1 MVRLRTV
8 SPSKPG
14 WTRRR
19 VPPDPTKTF
28 VYLDLEGAELIGPDA
43 ERCIALVIPP
53 AWEEVW
59 ICPLPNG
66 HIQAVGTD
74 EAGRRQYRYHEAWRI
89 KRDAAKHERVLE
101 AAANLPDARKQARKH
116 LRLEGMPRERA
127 LGAAFRLLDL
137 GFFRIGGEAYA
148 EENHSYGLATI
159 RREHVSFE
167 GRQVV
172 FDYIA
177 KSGKER
183 YIALVDEP
191 VTEAVRALV
200 DRDDDNPE
208 LLAYQAEDGT
218 WHDVTSTEIN
228 AYVKDIVRGEVSAKD
243 FRTWHGTVI
252 AACELAERVREATT
266 DSKRKRAVSATMKE
280 VSTYLG
286 NTPAVAR
293 SSYVDPRLVDLFNDG
308 ITIDPALVEGK
319 HDLAGGTTHG
329 RIEQDVLRLLTH
341 TKRELRKELDHLQ

>member
-1 MVRLRTV
+1 VVRLRTV

-19 VPPDPTKTF
+19 VPPDPTKDF
-28 VYLDLEGAELIGPDA
+28 VYLDLEGAELAGPDA
-43 ERCIALVIPP
+43 ERCISLVIPP
-53 AWEEVW
+53 AWEDVW

-74 EAGRRQYRYHEAWRI
+74 EAGRRQYRYHEYWRI

-101 AAANLPDARKQARKH
+101 AARNLPDARKQARRH

-127 LGAAFRLLDL
+127 MGTAFRLLDL

-167 GRQVV
+167 GDQVV

-183 YIALVDEP
+183 YIALVDKP
-191 VTEAVRALV
+191 VQEAVRALV
-200 DRDDDNPE
+200 ERDDDNPE
-208 LLAYQAEDGT
+208 LLAYEVDGA

-228 AYVKDIVRGEVSAKD
+228 AYVKEIVGGEVSAKD

-252 AACELAERVREATT
+252 AAVELAERFEPRLS
-266 DSKRKRAVSATMKE
+266 DSKKKRAVSAVMKE

-293 SSYVDPRLVDLFNDG
+293 SSYVDPRLIDLFNDG
-308 ITIDPALVEGK
+308 ITIDPALAVGK
-319 HDLAGGTTHG
+319 HDLAGGATHG
-329 RIEQDVLRLLTH
+329 KIEDAVHELLTH
-341 TKRELRKELDHLQ
+341 TKRELRRELDHLS

>member
-1 MVRLRTV
+1 
-8 SPSKPG
+8 
-14 WTRRR
+14 
-19 VPPDPTKTF
+19 
-28 VYLDLEGAELIGPDA
+28 
-43 ERCIALVIPP
+43 
-53 AWEEVW
+53 
-59 ICPLPNG
+59 
-66 HIQAVGTD
+66 
-74 EAGRRQYRYHEAWRI
+74 
-89 KRDAAKHERVLE
+89 
-101 AAANLPDARKQARKH
+101 
-116 LRLEGMPRERA
+116 MPRERA

-228 AYVKDIVRGEVSAKD
+228 AYVKDIVQGEVSAKD

>member
-1 MVRLRTV
+1 M
-8 SPSKPG
+8 
-14 WTRRR
+14 
-19 VPPDPTKTF
+19 PPDPTKDF
-28 VYLDLEGAELIGPDA
+28 VYLDQQGERLTGADE
-43 ERCIALVIPP
+43 ERCVALVIPP
-53 AWEEVW
+53 AWEDVW

-101 AAANLPDARKQARKH
+101 AAKNLPTARRRAGRH
-116 LRLEGMPRERA
+116 LRLPGMPRERA
-127 LGAAFRLLDL
+127 MGAAFRLLDL
-137 GFFRIGGEAYA
+137 GFFRIGGETYA

-167 GRQVV
+167 ANQVV
-172 FDYIA
+172 FDYVA

-183 YIALVDEP
+183 YIGIVDKA
-191 VTEAVRALV
+191 VLEAVRALV

-208 LLAYQAEDGT
+208 LLAYQVDGA

-228 AYVKDIVRGEVSAKD
+228 DYVKQVVEGEVSAKD

-252 AACELAERVREATT
+252 AAVELAERVGSATT
-266 DSKRKRAVSATMKE
+266 DSKRKRAVSSTMKE

-293 SSYVDPRLVDLFNDG
+293 SSYVDPRLIDLFNDG
-308 ITIDPALVEGK
+308 ITIDPALGAGK

-329 RIEQDVLRLLTH
+329 KIEDAVLELLTH
-341 TKRELRKELDHLQ
+341 TKRELRKQLDHLD

>member
-19 VPPDPTKTF
+19 VAPDPTKDF
-28 VYLDLEGAELIGPDA
+28 VYLGLAGEELAGPDA
-43 ERCIALVIPP
+43 ERCTALVIPP

-74 EAGRRQYRYHEAWRI
+74 EAGRRQYRYHEYWRL

-101 AAANLPDARKQARKH
+101 AAQNLPRARRQARKD
-116 LRLEGMPRERA
+116 LRQDGMPRERA

-167 GRQVV
+167 GEQVV
-172 FDYIA
+172 FDYVA

-183 YIALVDEP
+183 YIALVDKP
-191 VTEAVRALV
+191 VSDAVRAMV
-200 DRDDDNPE
+200 DRDDDNAE
-208 LLAYQAEDGT
+208 LLAYEADGG

-228 AYVKDIVRGEVSAKD
+228 DYVKKIVKGEVSAKD

-252 AACELAERVREATT
+252 AAVELADRIDAAKS
-266 DSKRKRAVSATMKE
+266 DSQRKRAVSASMKA

-308 ITIDPALVEGK
+308 ITINPALTVGK
-319 HDLAGGTTHG
+319 HDLAGGATHG
-329 RIEQDVLRLLTH
+329 KIEEAVLELLTH
-341 TKRELRKELDHLQ
+341 TKRELRKELDHLS

>member
-1 MVRLRTV
+1 M
-8 SPSKPG
+8 
-14 WTRRR
+14 
-19 VPPDPTKTF
+19 PPDPTKDF
-28 VYLDLEGAELIGPDA
+28 VYLDLEGAELAGPDA
-43 ERCIALVIPP
+43 ERCISLVIPP
-53 AWEEVW
+53 SWEDVW

-101 AAANLPDARKQARKH
+101 AARNLPTARRRAGRH
-116 LRLEGMPRERA
+116 LRLDGMPRERA
-127 LGAAFRLLDL
+127 MGTAFRLLDL

-191 VTEAVRALV
+191 VAEAVRALV

-208 LLAYQAEDGT
+208 LLAYEVDEG

-228 AYVKDIVRGEVSAKD
+228 AYVKDIVGGEVSAKD

-252 AACELAERVREATT
+252 AAVELAERFEPRLS
-266 DSKRKRAVSATMKE
+266 DSKKKRAVSATMKA

-293 SSYVDPRLVDLFNDG
+293 SSYVDPRLVDLFDDG
-308 ITIDPALVEGK
+308 ITIDPALTVGK

-329 RIEQDVLRLLTH
+329 KIEDAVHELLTH
-341 TKRELRKELDHLQ
+341 TKRELRRELDHLS

>member
-1 MVRLRTV
+1 M
-8 SPSKPG
+8 
-14 WTRRR
+14 
-19 VPPDPTKTF
+19 PPDPTKTF

-66 HIQAVGTD
+66 HIQVVGTD

-101 AAANLPDARKQARKH
+101 AAQNLPQARRKAGRH
-116 LRLEGMPRERA
+116 LRMEGMPRERA
-127 LGAAFRLLDL
+127 MGTAFRLLDL

-167 GRQVV
+167 GKQVI

-183 YIALVDEP
+183 YIALVDQP
-191 VTEAVRALV
+191 VSDAVRALV

-208 LLAYQAEDGT
+208 LLAWTDDEGV

-228 AYVKDIVRGEVSAKD
+228 AYIKDIVDGEVSAKD

-252 AACELAERVREATT
+252 AAVELAERFEPRLS
-266 DSKRKRAVSATMKE
+266 DSKKKRAVSAVMKA

-293 SSYVDPRLVDLFNDG
+293 ASYVDPRLVDLFNDG
-308 ITIDPALVEGK
+308 ITIDPALTVGK

-329 RIEQDVLRLLTH
+329 RIEAAVHELLTH
-341 TKRELRKELDHLQ
+341 TKRELRKELDHLS

>member
-1 MVRLRTV
+1 M

-14 WTRRR
+14 WTRGR
-19 VPPDPTKTF
+19 VPPDPAKTF
-28 VYLDLEGAELIGPDA
+28 VYLGLTREQLSGPDA
-43 ERCIALVIPP
+43 ERCISLVIPP
-53 AWEEVW
+53 AWEDVW

-101 AAANLPDARKQARKH
+101 AAQNLPTARKKAGRH
-116 LRLEGMPRERA
+116 LRLDGMPRERA
-127 LGAAFRLLDL
+127 MGTAFRLLDL

-167 GRQVV
+167 GNQVV

-183 YIALVDEP
+183 YIALVDKP

-208 LLAYQAEDGT
+208 LLAYQVEGA
-218 WHDVTSTEIN
+218 WHDVTSTDIN
-228 AYVKDIVRGEVSAKD
+228 AYVKDIVKGEVSAKD

-252 AACELAERVREATT
+252 AAVELAERVRAATS

-308 ITIDPALVEGK
+308 ITIDPALTVGK

-329 RIEQDVLRLLTH
+329 KIEDAVHELLTH
-341 TKRELRKELDHLQ
+341 TKRELRRELDHLS

>member
-1 MVRLRTV
+1 M
-8 SPSKPG
+8 
-14 WTRRR
+14 
-19 VPPDPTKTF
+19 PPDPARDF
-28 VYLDLEGAELIGPDA
+28 VYLGPDGEELSGVDA

-53 AWEEVW
+53 AWEDVW
-59 ICPLPNG
+59 ICPIPNG

-74 EAGRRQYRYHEAWRI
+74 EAGRRQYRYHEAWRL

-101 AAANLPDARKQARKH
+101 VAKNLPGARDQAAGDLRRK
-116 LRLEGMPRERA
+116 GMPYERA
-127 LGAAFRLLDL
+127 MGAAFRLLDL

-183 YIALVDEP
+183 YLAIVDPP
-191 VTEAVRALV
+191 VLRAVRELV

-208 LLAYQAEDGT
+208 LLAYLLDDV

-228 AYVKDIVRGEVSAKD
+228 TYVKGIVKGEVSAKD

-252 AACELAERVREATT
+252 AAVELAERHDAADT

-293 SSYVDPRLVDLFNDG
+293 SSYVDPRLIDLFHDG
-308 ITIDPALVEGK
+308 ITIDPALAVGK

-329 RIEQDVLRLLTH
+329 EIEDAVHELLTH
-341 TKRELRKELDHLQ
+341 TKRELRRELDHLQ

>member
-19 VPPDPTKTF
+19 VPPDPAKNF
-28 VYLDLEGAELIGPDA
+28 VYLDVDGHELDGADA

-53 AWEEVW
+53 AWEDVW

-74 EAGRRQYRYHEAWRI
+74 DAGRRQYRYHEAWRV
-89 KRDAAKHERVLE
+89 KRDEAKHDRVLQVAE
-101 AAANLPDARKQARKH
+101 HLPKARKKARQD
-116 LRLEGMPRERA
+116 LRSDGMPPDRA
-127 LGAAFRLLDL
+127 LATAFRLLDL

-159 RREHVSFE
+159 RREHVSIE
-167 GRQVV
+167 ADQVV

-183 YIALVDEP
+183 YIGIVDTP
-191 VTEAVRALV
+191 VLRAVRDLV
-200 DRDDDNPE
+200 ERDDDNPE
-208 LLAYQAEDGT
+208 LLAYRVDDV
-218 WHDVTSTEIN
+218 WHDVSSTDIN
-228 AYVKDIVRGEVSAKD
+228 DYVKKIVGGEVSAKD

-252 AACELAERVREATT
+252 AAVELAERLEQKQSE
-266 DSKRKRAVSATMKE
+266 SKRKRAVSAAMKD
-280 VSTYLG
+280 VSAYLG
-286 NTPAVAR
+286 NTPTVAR
-293 SSYVDPRLVDLFNDG
+293 KSYVDPRLIDLFNDG
-308 ITIDPALVEGK
+308 ITIDPALGAGK

-329 RIEQDVLRLLTH
+329 KIERAVLDLLTH
-341 TKRELRKELDHLQ
+341 SKRELRRELDHLH